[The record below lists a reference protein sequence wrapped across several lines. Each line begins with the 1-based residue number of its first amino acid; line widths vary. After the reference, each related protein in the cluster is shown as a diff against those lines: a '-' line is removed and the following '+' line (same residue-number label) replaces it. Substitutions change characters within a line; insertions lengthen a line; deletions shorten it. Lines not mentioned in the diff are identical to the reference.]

1 MKFKWT
7 ALFALGF
14 ALFAAVPT
22 MAQTGIYSEFNA
34 TDIQSAGEPWMY
46 GVTFGTYFDKH
57 FSQHIPNM
65 TLGPD
70 FRLALQSGSNS
81 AYSGGPAQSLISIL
95 LGPRLAFKLPV
106 VPIHPYIEGLIGGSD
121 SQIGELIPDGYQTSA
136 NTPRGTAI
144 NKNGGGTMEGHVLGG
159 LDMKISKHLDW
170 RMVEFNYG
178 KLFLSAG
185 GTPDYGLT
193 TLSTGFVVRL
203 P

>member
-7 ALFALGF
+7 ALFALGL

-81 AYSGGPAQSLISIL
+81 AYGGGPAQSIL
-95 LGPRLAFKLPV
+95 AVSGGIRAAFDLAHQRL
-106 VPIHPYIEGLIGGSD
+106 HPYMEGLIGIAD
-121 SQIGELIPDGYQTSA
+121 SQIGELVPDGYPVPTSGPVTNSKNESGGAALDSQGIAGIDFKLSRHLQWRVAEFGYSNLREA
-136 NTPRGTAI
+136 NGV
-144 NKNGGGTMEGHVLGG
+144 HSLG
-159 LDMKISKHLDW
+159 LMTFS
-170 RMVEFNYG
+170 
-178 KLFLSAG
+178 S
-185 GTPDYGLT
+185 
-193 TLSTGFVVRL
+193 GFVVNLR
-203 P
+203 